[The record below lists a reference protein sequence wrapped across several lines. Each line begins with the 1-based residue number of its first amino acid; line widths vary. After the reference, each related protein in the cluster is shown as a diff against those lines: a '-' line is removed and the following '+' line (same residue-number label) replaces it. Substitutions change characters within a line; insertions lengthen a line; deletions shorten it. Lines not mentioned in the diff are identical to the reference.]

1 MAVAAVPRNQLA
13 MLLGTAAFALL
24 SIWGSPYPQLA
35 PLQNIPT
42 LLLLLAMG
50 FGLRKYPLSNLAV
63 GATSLFL
70 LLHTIG
76 GRYIY
81 SFVPYDEWS
90 RAIGLPSVSEMFGF
104 ERNHYDRLVHFS
116 FGLLLFW
123 PLQEALDRYT
133 RLTPRWAVYVAVE
146 FVLAASALYEIFE
159 WMLTL
164 LMAPGNAD
172 AYNGQQGDMWDAQ
185 KDMALAFG
193 GALIAGLLSRFRISR
208 WGSPEPPA
216 PSTR

>member
-1 MAVAAVPRNQLA
+1 MPKPPRNQA
-13 MLLGTAAFALL
+13 LLIIVTAGCALL

-42 LLLLLAMG
+42 LAVLLGLW
-50 FGLRKYPLSNLAV
+50 FGLRKWPLSDGAV
-63 GATSLFL
+63 AATCLFL

-81 SFVPYDEWS
+81 SFVPYDDWFQMV
-90 RAIGLPSVSEMFGF
+90 GLPAPSDLFGF

-123 PLQEALDRYT
+123 PLHEFLARYT
-133 RLTPRWAVYVAVE
+133 RLGATWAVYVAVE
-146 FVLAASALYEIFE
+146 FVLAVSGLYEIFE

-185 KDMALAFG
+185 KDMTLAFG
-193 GALIAGLLSRFRISR
+193 GALLSAAVLAFRRRS
-208 WGSPEPPA
+208 
-216 PSTR
+216 